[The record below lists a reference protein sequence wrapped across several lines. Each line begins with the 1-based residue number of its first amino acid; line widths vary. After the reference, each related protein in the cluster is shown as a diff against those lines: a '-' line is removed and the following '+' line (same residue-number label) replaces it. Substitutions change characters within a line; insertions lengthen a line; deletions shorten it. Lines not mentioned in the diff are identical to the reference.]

1 MQDKNTLNDYATK
14 CAGFL
19 VSQGVKRKDITRV
32 EHIIGGRGTILTFY
46 ANVRYDELTQP
57 EQYEYIVP
65 SMEFGKLKAL
75 MRFVSV
81 KMDQLE
87 K

>member
-14 CAGFL
+14 CAGYL
-19 VSQGVKRKDITRV
+19 ASLGVKRKDIKKVSHLITAK
-32 EHIIGGRGTILTFY
+32 GTLLTSY
-46 ANVRYDELTQP
+46 ADVLYDELAQP
-57 EQYEYIVP
+57 EQYEYLVP

-75 MRFVSV
+75 MRFIRA